1 MAWRG
6 TEEGRSPMTFSVEPS
21 LMFYHHKQSVR
32 GKSLRITESQ
42 NHKQSV
48 RKKASEKHEQSVR
61 KGLHKQLTLSY
72 VGGRCALVIQQL
84 ALELQFTSNLLKI
97 EQ

>member
-32 GKSLRITESQ
+32 KKVSESQ
-42 NHKQSV
+42 ARCQKRPLTYYSKNHK
-48 RKKASEKHEQSVR
+48 QSVR